1 MSAKV
6 MDMDKG
12 TVRGYESLIREMQR
26 TTGADMEIVV
36 RNVARDYTR
45 ASMRSTKIADD
56 KVTEFEVI
64 TRRDGSTVL
73 LPTGKTVTPKGR
85 GFAKAGWLA
94 VLAKLG
100 VRLNS
105 NFPVGTGANDAS
117 DVKKNQGGGKAIVS
131 LANQVPYIVK
141 LDRGDEFNKPGNI
154 QTKAERITLRK
165 MERHLSNQ
173 AKKMRKGW
181 Q

>member
-45 ASMRSTKIADD
+45 ASMRFTKIADER
-56 KVTEFEVI
+56 VTVYEVI
-64 TRRDGSTVL
+64 QRRDGSIYYK
-73 LPTGKTVTPKGR
+73 PIGEKTPKGR

-100 VRLNS
+100 VKLNS
-105 NFPVGTGANDAS
+105 KFPVSQGAVTAS
-117 DVKKNQGGGKAIVS
+117 DVKKNQGGAKAVIS
-131 LANQVPYIVK
+131 LANQVPYIDA
-141 LDRGDEFNKPGNI
+141 LDRGDERNKPGNI
-154 QTKAERITLRK
+154 QTKAERATLRK
-165 MERHLSNQ
+165 MESTLNKQ
-173 AKKMRKGW
+173 AKKMRKRW
-181 Q
+181 R